1 MAELTQADRYL
12 LDRIRRGE
20 PEGWSQLVDRYQ
32 GRQLAFARSRLS
44 NAADA
49 EDVVQETFVAFLRSL
64 NDYRGQAGIETY
76 LFTILRRNI
85 INHLRG
91 RRLNVCRIQDTS
103 GFSSGA
109 RQGMQQIPAAD
120 PTASWYA
127 RRDENRDIQ
136 RRALAEAIRDLI
148 DSCKASGNLR
158 NLEVI
163 ELVFYCQLRNKD
175 IAGIAGVSENQVALI
190 KHRSLNRVREH
201 VAKALPTEQ
210 LSLASD
216 ALLTEIW
223 ETHRL
228 SCPKRSTIGAYLLG
242 TLEPPWRRYVDF
254 HLNKLGCRF
263 CLANLED
270 IQRQSAGPQKR
281 LVHDRIMQSTVG
293 FLSHT

>member
-1 MAELTQADRYL
+1 MITKL
-12 LDRIRRGE
+12 LRNR
-20 PEGWSQLVDRYQ
+20 
-32 GRQLAFARSRLS
+32 
-44 NAADA
+44 AAS